1 MSIGIVKTQ
10 KNSSGFSIWFDNESC
25 YKLSDLLELLAPINI
40 ISCTRVLESF
50 GPAEFI
56 DEISTK
62 KGVFSMH
69 QEFDDFSG
77 STIYSESTE
86 LMNEILK
93 LMLASGQYYI
103 R

>member
-1 MSIGIVKTQ
+1 MSTGIVKIQ
-10 KNSSGFSIWFDNESC
+10 KDGSGFSIWFNNDSC
-25 YKLSDLLELLAPINI
+25 YKLSDFLELLAPINI
-40 ISCTRVLESF
+40 ISCTRVYESF
-50 GPAEFI
+50 GPAEFL

-62 KGVFSMH
+62 HGVFSMH
-69 QEFDDFSG
+69 QEFDEFSG
-77 STIYSESTE
+77 STIYSESIE